1 MHGLPLVGRSLAL
14 FTISIVM
21 LSLTI
26 IAVSLR
32 CFARWYLVRAFG
44 WDDTLMVAALAIFV
58 SLTVAC
64 INGSMDGVG
73 HQIVDFGTNIALYST
88 ALRWW
93 WLAQIL
99 YIWSSA
105 VTKISIALAL
115 LRLTVKK
122 PHSII
127 LYCLIGLTIAN
138 ALLFFFVLVLDCR
151 PISYFWRQADPTAEG
166 SCLSATVLLDIAY
179 LYSSLT
185 ILVDFTLG
193 TLPIALVWN
202 LQMNRW
208 TKIAVGGIL
217 SLGAVASVAVVI
229 RLPFLHHY
237 SDADFLCM
245 WQFRHGDLWETMLIQ
260 VIDSTYQIAIW
271 SILETGLGIIA
282 GSLVT
287 LRPLF
292 RWFADTSV
300 YSKNK
305 RYEKSTTVRYPL
317 ANLKGNG
324 TKLSSDP
331 RYWRPDIDDTKTM
344 VTSVSSPSGQGFPP
358 SNSSEERLYSGA
370 GGVSHPYHVS
380 VHETIT
386 VTEAT
391 HASSSS
397 IG

>member
-14 FTISIVM
+14 FTIAIVM
-21 LSLTI
+21 LCLTI

-44 WDDTLMVAALAIFV
+44 WDDTLMVAALAIFI
-58 SLTVAC
+58 SLSVAF
-64 INGSMDGVG
+64 INGTMDGVG
-73 HQIVDFGTNIALYST
+73 HQVVDFGTNIALYST

-122 PHSII
+122 LHMII

-151 PISYFWRQADPTAEG
+151 PISYFWRRVDPTAEG
-166 SCLSATVLLDIAY
+166 SCLSTTVLLDIAY

-185 ILVDFTLG
+185 ILVDFSLG
-193 TLPIALVWN
+193 TLPIAVVWN

-208 TKIAVGGIL
+208 TKVAVGGIL
-217 SLGAVASVAVVI
+217 SLGAVASVAVVV
-229 RLPFLHHY
+229 RLPFLHYY
-237 SDADFLCM
+237 SDPDFLY
-245 WQFRHGDLWETMLIQ
+245 
-260 VIDSTYQIAIW
+260 STYQIAIW
-271 SILETGLGIIA
+271 SLLETGLGIIA

-300 YSKNK
+300 YNKNK
-305 RYEKSTTVRYPL
+305 RYERSTTVQYPL
-317 ANLKGNG
+317 ANLKGKG
-324 TKLSSDP
+324 TKSDP
-331 RYWRPDIDDTKTM
+331 RYWRPDIDDTKTTL